1 MSEAYGFAD
10 DALERY
16 ARMVRRSL
24 DVPTAL
30 VTLVEDDRQVFP
42 GAVGLPSA
50 YQQSRQTPLS
60 HSFCQYVVKDEQ
72 PLVVTDARLDNRL
85 ADNLAIPDL
94 GVVAYAGW
102 PIVDHTGRTVGS
114 LCAIHPE
121 PHTWRDDELEAL
133 ADVAAAC
140 STELS
145 ERGQREAAQTAL
157 LVSEELG
164 ERSRVLLA
172 TSDRLAASHTLAE
185 IAAGLDEVTRLELGC
200 TLTGLWLRT
209 ADLEGRSSRTNPGE
223 WIRAVPF
230 SGQDRAG
237 LDDHQTL
244 EGTGSSPL
252 GDCLAE
258 GRARF
263 FVDRQDLQRRY
274 ADLAEDDAPGTAARA
289 YLPLEHAG
297 DAYGALALG
306 WPVPRRFTLAERR
319 TLAAVAAATAQA
331 VKTALLLQDRMHVA
345 ETLQRAMLTELPEV
359 PGLQLDARYRPA
371 AERDQVG
378 GDWYD
383 AVHLPTGET
392 SLVIGD
398 VGGHDIGAAA
408 SMGQL
413 RSTLRTLDW
422 AEARTPA
429 ETVRRLDHAMVDLGT
444 RSVASVLF
452 VRAAPHDAGWSVT
465 WTSAGHPPAVLVSPD
480 GTATVVGGAGD
491 NDLLV
496 GIEPATRRRDHT
508 LQVEPGSTLVLY
520 TDGLVERRGEPLT
533 TGIER
538 LTAAARR
545 HHGRGLP
552 AFLDALI
559 GELVTDQ
566 HEDDVAVLAV
576 RFAG

>member
-24 DVPTAL
+24 GVPTAL

-72 PLVVTDARLDNRL
+72 PLVVADARLDDRL
-85 ADNLAIPDL
+85 VDNLAIPDL

-114 LCAIHPE
+114 LCAIDSE
-121 PHTWRDDELEAL
+121 PHEWRSDELEAL
-133 ADVAAAC
+133 ADIAAAC

-145 ERGQREAAQTAL
+145 ERGQREAAQNAL
-157 LVSEELG
+157 RTSEELG

-172 TSDRLAASHTLAE
+172 IGDRLAASHTLAE

-200 TLTGLWLRT
+200 NTTGLWLRT
-209 ADLEGRSSRTNPGE
+209 AELEARSSRTNAGE
-223 WIRAVPF
+223 WIRAVAF
-230 SGQDRAG
+230 GGQDRAG
-237 LDDHQTL
+237 MHDHETVAA
-244 EGTGSSPL
+244 TGGSPL

-258 GRARF
+258 GRARYL
-263 FVDRQDLQRRY
+263 VDQGDLRRRY
-274 ADLAEDDAPGTAARA
+274 PELSEDDVPVGAARA
-289 YLPLEHAG
+289 YLPLEHTG
-297 DAYGALALG
+297 DAYGALALS
-306 WPVPRRFTLAERR
+306 WPAPRRFTLAERR
-319 TLAAVAAATAQA
+319 TLAALASATAQA
-331 VKTALLLQDRMHVA
+331 VKTALLLQDRVHVA
-345 ETLQRAMLTELPEV
+345 ETLQRAMLTDLPSV
-359 PGLQLDARYRPA
+359 PGLELDARYRPA

-413 RSTLRTLDW
+413 RSTLRALDW

-429 ETVRRLDHAMVDLGT
+429 ETIRRLDYAMSDLGT

-452 VRAAPHDAGWSVT
+452 VRAAPSADGWSLT

-480 GTATVVGGAGD
+480 GTATVLGGSDG

-496 GIEPATRRRDHT
+496 GIAPETRRRDHC
-508 LQVEPGSTLVLY
+508 LRVEAGSTLVLY
-520 TDGLVERRGEPLT
+520 TDGLVERRRESLT
-533 TGIER
+533 TGFDR
-538 LTAAARR
+538 LCTAAQR
-545 HHGRGLP
+545 HHGRELS

-559 GELVTDQ
+559 GELVSEE